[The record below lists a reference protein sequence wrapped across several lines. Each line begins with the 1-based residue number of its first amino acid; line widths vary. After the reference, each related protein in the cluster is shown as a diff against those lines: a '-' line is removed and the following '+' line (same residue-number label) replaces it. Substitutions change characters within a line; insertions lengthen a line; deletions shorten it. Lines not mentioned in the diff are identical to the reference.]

1 MKLII
6 AGSRTFNDYE
16 YLREMAIGVI
26 NDYIDETEAFSGKR
40 IGEDGEGP
48 IDKFITIISG
58 TARGADQL
66 GEKFAIEEGL
76 GLEQYPAKW
85 DIYGKSA
92 GFRRNEQMAKI
103 GTHLLAFWDG
113 KSRGTKHMID
123 LAQYHGL
130 KINVVRFKGE

>member
-1 MKLII
+1 MRLII
-6 AGSRTFNDYE
+6 AGSRNFNDYQ
-16 YLREMAIGVI
+16 YLREMAMGVV
-26 NDYIDETEAFSGKR
+26 NDYISETEAFSG
-40 IGEDGEGP
+40 EGGYAL
-48 IDKFITIISG
+48 DKYITIISG

-66 GEKFAIEEGL
+66 GEKFAKEEGL

-92 GFRRNEQMAKI
+92 GYRRNEQMAKT